1 MGRLIIIVGNTGVG
15 KTTLARRL
23 AGQAGFAA
31 GLEQHVERPFQ
42 QRFSEDFQRYA
53 LANQVDYLL
62 FRAGQ
67 EREIRSGERTGVLD
81 GGLEQDF
88 HIFTRH
94 FYQKGFLQQAEFEL
108 CERLYSLLRS
118 LLPPPDLILRLSA
131 PVDVIAA
138 RYAARDRSL
147 EIAELSD
154 LDDLE
159 ALLDAWL
166 KRVKSIPILTI
177 DASGDDPEYAN
188 VIPGLVGEIDELF
201 NK

>member
-1 MGRLIIIVGNTGVG
+1 MGRLITIVGNTGAG

-23 AGQAGFAA
+23 AQQAGFAA

-42 QRFSEDFQRYA
+42 QLFSEDFQRYA

-67 EREIRSGERTGVLD
+67 EREMRSGEPTGVLD

-118 LLPPPDLILRLSA
+118 LLPPPDLILHLSA
-131 PVDVIAA
+131 PLDVIAA
-138 RYAARDRSL
+138 RYTARNRSL
-147 EIAELSD
+147 EIAALSD
-154 LDDLE
+154 LNDLQT
-159 ALLDAWL
+159 LLDAWL
-166 KRVKSIPILTI
+166 ERVKSIPILTI
-177 DASGDDPEYAN
+177 DAGRDDPEYTR
-188 VIPGLVGEIDELF
+188 VIPGLVGQIGELF
-201 NK
+201 KK